1 MKSSPRAVAAR
12 GSCGSEVA
20 PRAFYPT
27 SAGLKRVLSFD
38 PEASHATALPRIR
51 KAFAT
56 KGGAVADNFLT
67 NKNHCPDNRL
77 KKRLA

>member
-1 MKSSPRAVAAR
+1 L
-12 GSCGSEVA
+12 GGSELA
-20 PRAFYPT
+20 TRAFYLT
-27 SAGLKRVLSFD
+27 GAGLKRVLSLD
-38 PEASHATALPRIR
+38 SAAPHATALPRIR

-56 KGGAVADNFLT
+56 KGGGVSDNFST

>member
-1 MKSSPRAVAAR
+1 
-12 GSCGSEVA
+12 
-20 PRAFYPT
+20 
-27 SAGLKRVLSFD
+27 LKRVLSFD
-38 PEASHATALPRIR
+38 FPRPDATALPRIR

-56 KGGAVADNFLT
+56 KDGGVSDNFST